1 MALGPGLFKPA
12 VATVVVNIPIDN
24 VGATTLFC
32 VTEVLICSVL
42 LVSSRTVDRA
52 DPADFPVEDAE
63 EATVDVGL
71 AFSTL
76 SKVGPCRG
84 WPRESHAR
92 AQASKGP
99 VKVVVVSHVS
109 FTQSMT
115 EVKVEGEEAVCA
127 QTPTEG
133 SISL

>member
-1 MALGPGLFKPA
+1 M
-12 VATVVVNIPIDN
+12 
-24 VGATTLFC
+24 
-32 VTEVLICSVL
+32 L

-99 VKVVVVSHVS
+99 VKVVEVVVVSHVS